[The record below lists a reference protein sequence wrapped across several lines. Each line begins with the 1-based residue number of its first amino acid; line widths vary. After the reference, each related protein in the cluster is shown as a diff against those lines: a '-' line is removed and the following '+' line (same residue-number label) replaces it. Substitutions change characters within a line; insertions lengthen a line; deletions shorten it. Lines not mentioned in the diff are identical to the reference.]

1 MASVIPDVRRLR
13 AFRKINLAPGASE
26 EVAFTL
32 PARDLAF
39 VGEDG
44 AWHLEEGD
52 FSIGIGGLRRRI
64 HCNRTSTWK

>member
-1 MASVIPDVRRLR
+1 MLIVL
-13 AFRKINLAPGASE
+13 NLAI
-26 EVAFTL
+26 FLCTI
-32 PARDLAF
+32 LAYF
-39 VGEDG
+39 SCFRGEDG